1 MQSAGN
7 MNNNKL
13 IIAAAG
19 SGKTTYLIEQA
30 LKVKEENA
38 LITTYT
44 EANEEEIRKK
54 FIEKKGYI
62 PRNITI
68 QTWFSFLL
76 QHGVRPYQSEMN
88 DELHERKIGFHLTDQ
103 PSGTYQRSNGKTY
116 SYGEEK
122 HFFQFYFTSKKDFKI
137 HSDKISKFIVGCDK
151 IVAGEVINRISRI
164 YPHIFIDEVQDL
176 AGWELEILKLLF
188 NTPSNILLVGDPRQ
202 VTYLTHHPKKYS
214 KYKDG
219 KIDEFINNECKK
231 DICEIDTKTLSK
243 SHRNN
248 IYICDFSSK
257 LFQEYEPCQPCE
269 CKKCRDYSVDREGVF
284 LVKKEDVQKYCEKF
298 SPTIL
303 RWDRAIFPEWNY
315 GKSKGLTFDRVLIYP
330 TDRIKKWLKN
340 NNESLKPS
348 SRCKFYV
355 AITRA
360 KYSVGIVYDYYDADE
375 FEGVEKYG
383 TNIHVKKQGVLE
395 KWI

>member
-1 MQSAGN
+1 MQSTGN

-76 QHGVRPYQSEMN
+76 QHGVRPYQSVMN
-88 DELHERKIGFHLTDQ
+88 DELHERKISFHLTERA
-103 PSGTYQRSNGKTY
+103 SGTYQGSNGKTY

-122 HFFQFYFTSKKDFKI
+122 CFFQFYFTSKKDLKI
-137 HSDKISKFIVGCDK
+137 HSDKISKFIVGCDEK
-151 IVAGEVINRISRI
+151 TDGRVINRISRI
-164 YPHIFIDEVQDL
+164 YPNIFIDEVQDL

-188 NTPSNILLVGDPRQ
+188 DKPSNILLVGDPRQ
-202 VTYLTHHPKKYS
+202 VTYLTHHPRKYS

-243 SHRNN
+243 THRNN
-248 IYICDFSSK
+248 KAICDFSSK
-257 LFQEYEPCQPCE
+257 LFPEYEPCQPCG
-269 CKKCRDYSVDREGVF
+269 CAICRNDTIKHEGVF
-284 LVKKEDVQKYCEKF
+284 IVKEKDVAQYCKIL

-303 RWDRAIFPEWNY
+303 RWNRAIFPEWNF

-330 TDRIKKWLKN
+330 TNPIKKWIKDN
-340 NNESLKPS
+340 NSKLNPTAQ
-348 SRCKFYV
+348 CKFYV
-355 AITRA
+355 ALTRA
-360 KYSVGIVYDYYDADE
+360 KYSVGIVLDYSDDND
-375 FEGVEKYG
+375 FEGVEKY
-383 TNIHVKKQGVLE
+383 VADRCE
-395 KWI
+395 E

>member
-13 IIAAAG
+13 IIAAAD
-19 SGKTTYLIEQA
+19 SGKTTYLINQA
-30 LKVKEENA
+30 LKVKDENV

-54 FIEKKGYI
+54 FKGYI

-76 QHGVRPYQSEMN
+76 QHGVRPYQSKMN

-103 PSGTYQRSNGKTY
+103 ASGIYQSNGKTY
-116 SYGEEK
+116 SYGEENN
-122 HFFQFYFTSKKDFKI
+122 FFQFYFTSKKDLKI
-137 HSDKISKFIVGCDK
+137 HSDKISKFIFECDK
-151 IVAGEVINRISRI
+151 KVDGEVINRISRI

-214 KYKDG
+214 QYKDG
-219 KIDEFINNECKK
+219 KIDEFIKKECKK
-231 DICEIDTKTLSK
+231 DICRIDTRTLSK

-248 IYICDFSSK
+248 KYICDFSSK

-269 CKKCRDYSVDREGVF
+269 CNECRDYSVDREGVF
-284 LVKKEDVQKYCEKF
+284 LVKNEDVQKFCEKF

-303 RWDRAIFPEWNY
+303 RWDGAIFPEWNY

-330 TDRIKKWLKN
+330 TNPIKKWLKN
-340 NNESLKPS
+340 NIPLELR

-360 KYSVGIVYDYYDADE
+360 KYSVGIVYDYNDADE
-375 FEGVEKYG
+375 FEGIEKYS
-383 TNIHVKKQGVLE
+383 TNVHAKKQEDLE
-395 KWI
+395 KWF

>member
-1 MQSAGN
+1 MLSAGN

-13 IIAAAG
+13 MIAAAG
-19 SGKTTYLIEQA
+19 SGKTTYLMKQA
-30 LKVKEENA
+30 LEVKEENA

-54 FIEKKGYI
+54 FIEEEGYI

-103 PSGTYQRSNGKTY
+103 PSGTYKGSNGKIY

-122 HFFQFYFTSKKDFKI
+122 NFFQFYFTSKKDLRI
-137 HSDKISKFIVGCDK
+137 HSDQISKFIVKCDK
-151 IVAGEVINRISRI
+151 KVEGEVINRISRI

-202 VTYLTHHPKKYS
+202 VTYLTHHPKKYP
-214 KYKDG
+214 KYKNG

-231 DICEIDTKTLSK
+231 DICEIDPKTLRK

-248 IYICDFSSK
+248 KYICDFSSK

-269 CKKCRDYSVDREGVF
+269 CKECRDYSVDREGVF

-303 RWDRAIFPEWNY
+303 RWKGAIFPEWNY

-330 TDRIKKWLKN
+330 TNPIKKWLKN
-340 NNESLKPS
+340 NNESLEPS

-355 AITRA
+355 AVTRA
-360 KYSVGIVYDYYDADE
+360 KYSVGIVYDYNDSDE
-375 FEGVEKYG
+375 FEGVEKYS
-383 TNIHVKKQGVLE
+383 TNVHVKKQEVLE